1 MYIVSSTFNCTI
13 TATTTSVLDA
23 VTSPGIAF
31 LEFSSCR
38 IFLIV
43 YHIVQRS
50 NTLVYFIKIL
60 LTIYTVIIIYSNNNR
75 RSIHIFVLIP
85 FHFFLYTAGEMAVFE
100 CTLLYTDSTTRVQWL
115 KDNKPLEDRLAD
127 RLTASATGKTFRL
140 TLQNVLESDSGIYI
154 ARAMNSEGQ
163 STCTAQLIVQ
173 QRESIKFARES
184 SYINHFSS
192 PLSSYS

>member
-1 MYIVSSTFNCTI
+1 M
-13 TATTTSVLDA
+13 
-23 VTSPGIAF
+23 
-31 LEFSSCR
+31 
-38 IFLIV
+38 
-43 YHIVQRS
+43 
-50 NTLVYFIKIL
+50 
-60 LTIYTVIIIYSNNNR
+60 
-75 RSIHIFVLIP
+75 
-85 FHFFLYTAGEMAVFE
+85 FE

-173 QRESIKFARES
+173 QRESIEFARVES
-184 SYINHFSS
+184 SYIELIIRFSVS
-192 PLSSYS
+192 LVTPEEKKARAEANAPIFLVRLKDTELMENTYLRFMVKVKGDPNPEMKLLVII

>member
-1 MYIVSSTFNCTI
+1 M
-13 TATTTSVLDA
+13 
-23 VTSPGIAF
+23 
-31 LEFSSCR
+31 
-38 IFLIV
+38 
-43 YHIVQRS
+43 
-50 NTLVYFIKIL
+50 
-60 LTIYTVIIIYSNNNR
+60 
-75 RSIHIFVLIP
+75 
-85 FHFFLYTAGEMAVFE
+85 FE

-173 QRESIKFARES
+173 QRESIEFARVES
-184 SYINHFSS
+184 NYIELIIRFSVS
-192 PLSSYS
+192 LVTPEEKKARAEANAPIFLVRLKDTELMENTYLRFMVKVKGDPNPEMKLLVII

>member
-1 MYIVSSTFNCTI
+1 M
-13 TATTTSVLDA
+13 
-23 VTSPGIAF
+23 
-31 LEFSSCR
+31 
-38 IFLIV
+38 
-43 YHIVQRS
+43 
-50 NTLVYFIKIL
+50 
-60 LTIYTVIIIYSNNNR
+60 
-75 RSIHIFVLIP
+75 
-85 FHFFLYTAGEMAVFE
+85 FE

-184 SYINHFSS
+184 SYINHFFS

>member
-1 MYIVSSTFNCTI
+1 M
-13 TATTTSVLDA
+13 
-23 VTSPGIAF
+23 
-31 LEFSSCR
+31 
-38 IFLIV
+38 
-43 YHIVQRS
+43 
-50 NTLVYFIKIL
+50 
-60 LTIYTVIIIYSNNNR
+60 
-75 RSIHIFVLIP
+75 
-85 FHFFLYTAGEMAVFE
+85 FE

-173 QRESIKFARES
+173 QRESIEFARVES
-184 SYINHFSS
+184 SYIELIIR
-192 PLSSYS
+192 LSVI

>member
-1 MYIVSSTFNCTI
+1 
-13 TATTTSVLDA
+13 
-23 VTSPGIAF
+23 
-31 LEFSSCR
+31 
-38 IFLIV
+38 
-43 YHIVQRS
+43 
-50 NTLVYFIKIL
+50 
-60 LTIYTVIIIYSNNNR
+60 
-75 RSIHIFVLIP
+75 
-85 FHFFLYTAGEMAVFE
+85 MAVFE

-173 QRESIKFARES
+173 QRESVKFALES
-184 SYINHFSS
+184 SYIILYWINHFFSLF
-192 PLSSYS
+192 LSSYSWGEESKGGSQCSNLLGTLEGHRTHGEHLSTFHGESERRS

>member
-1 MYIVSSTFNCTI
+1 M
-13 TATTTSVLDA
+13 
-23 VTSPGIAF
+23 
-31 LEFSSCR
+31 
-38 IFLIV
+38 
-43 YHIVQRS
+43 
-50 NTLVYFIKIL
+50 
-60 LTIYTVIIIYSNNNR
+60 
-75 RSIHIFVLIP
+75 
-85 FHFFLYTAGEMAVFE
+85 FE

-173 QRESIKFARES
+173 QRESVKFALES
-184 SYINHFSS
+184 NYIILIIFS
-192 PLSSYS
+192 LSFYLVTPEEKKARAEANAPIFLVRLKDTELMENTYLRFMVKVKGDPNPEMKLLVTIKNISFLFTSEKYIF

>member
-1 MYIVSSTFNCTI
+1 
-13 TATTTSVLDA
+13 
-23 VTSPGIAF
+23 
-31 LEFSSCR
+31 
-38 IFLIV
+38 
-43 YHIVQRS
+43 
-50 NTLVYFIKIL
+50 
-60 LTIYTVIIIYSNNNR
+60 
-75 RSIHIFVLIP
+75 
-85 FHFFLYTAGEMAVFE
+85 MAVFE

-173 QRESIKFARES
+173 QRESIEFARVES
-184 SYINHFSS
+184 NYIELIIRFSVS
-192 PLSSYS
+192 LVTPEEKKARAEANAPIFLVRLKDTELMENTYLRFMVKVKGDPNPEMKLLVII

>member
-23 VTSPGIAF
+23 VTSPGIVF

-60 LTIYTVIIIYSNNNR
+60 LTRIYSNNNR
-75 RSIHIFVLIP
+75 RSIHIFLLIP

-173 QRESIKFARES
+173 QRESIKFARELN
-184 SYINHFSS
+184 YINHFFS

>member
-1 MYIVSSTFNCTI
+1 MYNRICTKI
-13 TATTTSVLDA
+13 
-23 VTSPGIAF
+23 I
-31 LEFSSCR
+31 C
-38 IFLIV
+38 
-43 YHIVQRS
+43 Y
-50 NTLVYFIKIL
+50 TLVYFIKIL
-60 LTIYTVIIIYSNNNR
+60 ELRYTVTIDAPFR
-75 RSIHIFVLIP
+75 FVLI
-85 FHFFLYTAGEMAVFE
+85 FLLISFKFFLYIAGEMAVFE

-173 QRESIKFARES
+173 QREFTRNLYRIEGYR
-184 SYINHFSS
+184 
-192 PLSSYS
+192 